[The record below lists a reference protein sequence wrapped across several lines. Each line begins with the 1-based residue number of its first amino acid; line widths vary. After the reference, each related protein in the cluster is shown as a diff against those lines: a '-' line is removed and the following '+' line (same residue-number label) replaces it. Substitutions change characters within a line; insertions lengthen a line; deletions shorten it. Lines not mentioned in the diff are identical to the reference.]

1 MPTAPA
7 YPPFAPSAVD
17 LSVRDEADVLAA
29 LPEEYRTDSHP
40 VLDALVAGLLGML
53 VEHQS
58 RSDYAAGQGD
68 VTRATDE
75 YLDGLAGDRGS
86 HRASGETNSAYR
98 ERTTS
103 WKEIATP
110 DAIVDVV
117 NGILEGVTT
126 SEAQVFES
134 ILDRWYVTDGTDGS
148 GGAPAFFS
156 FVGDGLTE
164 MCPNYPDR
172 LYEDDETTN
181 GGYVRPQ
188 SSPGGSLAFADG
200 LGRMFVIRVPE
211 LNDVDAP
218 RTYASDGTPVDDPGM
233 FMATTASATG
243 LAFMSNDYLT
253 ADETYQAIVD
263 AVQSIKGHGV
273 RFKLLVDRKL

>member
-1 MPTAPA
+1 MPTLPLSL
-7 YPPFAPSAVD
+7 PIIPSSVDIVVRDAVD
-17 LSVRDEADVLAA
+17 VLSV
-29 LPEEYRTDSHP
+29 LPEEYLTDSHP
-40 VLDALVAGLLGML
+40 ALDALAAGLLGML
-53 VEHQS
+53 VEHQA
-58 RSDYAAGQGD
+58 RADYAAAQGD

-98 ERTTS
+98 ERTTA

-110 DAIVDVV
+110 EAIVGVV

-126 SEAQVFES
+126 REAQVFES
-134 ILDRWYVTDGTDGS
+134 VLDRWYVTDGTDGS

-156 FVGDGLTE
+156 FVGDGLAE

-172 LYEDDETTN
+172 LYEDDEAAN

-188 SSPGGSLAFADG
+188 SSPGGALAFADG
-200 LGRMFVIRVPE
+200 FGRMFVVRVPQ

-218 RTYASDGTPVDDPGM
+218 RVYGADGTTPDEPSM
-233 FMATTASATG
+233 FVATTASAAG

-263 AVQSIKGHGV
+263 AVQRIKGHGV

>member
-1 MPTAPA
+1 MPTLPVTL
-7 YPPFAPSAVD
+7 PTPLSSVD
-17 LSVRDEADVLAA
+17 LVVRDADDVLGV
-29 LPEEYRTDSHP
+29 LPEQYLTDEHP

-53 VEHQS
+53 VKHQGLA
-58 RSDYAAGQGD
+58 DYAAAQAD

-75 YLDGLAGDRGS
+75 YLDGLGGDRGS
-86 HRASGETNSAYR
+86 HRASGELNADYR
-98 ERTTS
+98 ARTTA
-103 WKEIATP
+103 WKEVATP
-110 DAIVDVV
+110 NAIASVI
-117 NGILEGVTT
+117 NEILSPVTT

-134 ILDRWYVTDGTDGS
+134 ILDRWYVTDGTDGA

-172 LYEDDETTN
+172 LYEDDEASN
-181 GGYVRPQ
+181 GDYVRPQ
-188 SSPGGSLAFADG
+188 SSPGGALAFSDSA
-200 LGRMFVIRVPE
+200 GRMFVVRVPE

-218 RTYASDGTPVDDPGM
+218 RVYASDGTPVDEPGM
-233 FMATTASATG
+233 YATDGTGDG
-243 LAFMSNDYLT
+243 LAFVSNDYLT

-263 AVQSIKGHGV
+263 AVQRIKGHGI